1 MDFIGDRETCA
12 ETSRW
17 IISEESLRRACL
29 AVDGDVD
36 VLFSQLGPLVNSSM
50 KLVIY
55 AELVRITKTEKL
67 QEMYEREAVEST
79 PSLDDVPENAAP
91 ETDTGERVS
100 HGGQTDDSERT
111 ADSGHA
117 DSSEQA
123 EDSDDS
129 DNSEGLE
136 GPEQLSLF

>member
-1 MDFIGDRETCA
+1 
-12 ETSRW
+12 
-17 IISEESLRRACL
+17 
-29 AVDGDVD
+29 
-36 VLFSQLGPLVNSSM
+36 
-50 KLVIY
+50 
-55 AELVRITKTEKL
+55 
-67 QEMYEREAVEST
+67 MYEREAVEPT

-100 HGGQTDDSERT
+100 HDAQTDGSECT

-117 DSSEQA
+117 DSSEQS

>member
-1 MDFIGDRETCA
+1 
-12 ETSRW
+12 
-17 IISEESLRRACL
+17 
-29 AVDGDVD
+29 
-36 VLFSQLGPLVNSSM
+36 M

-100 HGGQTDDSERT
+100 HGAQTDGSERT

-123 EDSDDS
+123 EDSD
-129 DNSEGLE
+129 NSEGLE